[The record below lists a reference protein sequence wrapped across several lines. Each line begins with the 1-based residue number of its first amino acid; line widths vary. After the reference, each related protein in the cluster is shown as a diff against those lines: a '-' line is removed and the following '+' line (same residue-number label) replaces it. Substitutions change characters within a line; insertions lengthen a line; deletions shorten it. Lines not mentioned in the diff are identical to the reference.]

1 MNLRVLYL
9 LTALCL
15 SGLLPGYS
23 QSQPVPDSL
32 SIFSQPIA
40 LDTFV
45 IRSSFDVQAFIRRV
59 KADTTFYKA
68 FRSMHLVPY
77 SSVNDIRIYDSRK
90 QEVAA
95 QHSRVR
101 QEIYNNC
108 RTMTFPEVRTTG
120 NYYNRKGEPNYYTTT
135 LFEYL
140 FLTRDTVCNED
151 DIVAGMMEAKGAGR
165 IENSKYQLK
174 QLIFNPGSKVSGI
187 PFMADRASIFDPDE
201 ARKYDFRISGE
212 KYAGSKCYKFRIT
225 PKKEYI
231 NKVIYNELTTWFR
244 QSDYALLARDYALS
258 YHTLLYDFDVK
269 MQVRTTEKNGKLFP
283 EHINYNG
290 NWHIFSRKRERVIFD
305 VLLTY

>member
-1 MNLRVLYL
+1 MNRRVLYL
-9 LTALCL
+9 LTTVCL
-15 SGLLPGYS
+15 LRLLPGYS

-32 SIFSQPIA
+32 SIFTQPIT

-77 SSVNDIRIYDSRK
+77 SSVNDIKIYDNK
-90 QEVAA
+90 QQEIAA

-108 RTMTFPEVRTTG
+108 RTMTFPEERTTG

-151 DIVAGMMEAKGAGR
+151 DIVAGMMDVKGAGR
-165 IENSKYQLK
+165 IEKSKYQLK
-174 QLIFNPGSKVSGI
+174 QLIFNPGSRVSGI

-201 ARKYDFRISGE
+201 AWKYDFRISVDE
-212 KYAGSKCYKFRIT
+212 YAGTDCYKFTIT
-225 PKKEYI
+225 PKNE
-231 NKVIYNELTTWFR
+231 NTRKVIYNELTTWFR
-244 QSDYALLARDYALS
+244 QSDYALLARNYALS

-269 MQVRTTEKNGKLFP
+269 MQVRTTEKDGKLYP
-283 EHINYNG
+283 VHINYNG
-290 NWHIFSRKRERVIFD
+290 NWHIFSRKREHVIFD